1 MRIDELMTRS
11 VATCRPADTLDTAVK
26 LMLERDCGVLPVIG
40 KGGHLA
46 GIVTDRDICVAA
58 HNEGLPLRGIH
69 VDQAMSMK
77 VVAARPQDSIESV
90 ERLMAAKRIRRVPI
104 VDDDAHVVGMVSLD
118 DIAPDSHS
126 REQDVQVVATLAAIC
141 RPKRDLGR
149 AFSR

>member
-1 MRIDELMTRS
+1 MHVEQLMTRS
-11 VATCRPADTLDTAVK
+11 VATCRPMDTLDTAVK

-40 KGGHLA
+40 RDGHLA

-77 VVAARPQDSIESV
+77 VVAARPQDSVESV
-90 ERLMAAKRIRRVPI
+90 ERLMAAKRIRRLPI
-104 VDDDAHVVGMVSLD
+104 VDDDGQVVGVVSLD
-118 DIAPDSHS
+118 DIARDAHT

-141 RPKRDLGR
+141 RPKHDLGR

>member
-1 MRIDELMTRS
+1 MRIDKLMTRS
-11 VATCRPADTLDTAVK
+11 VALCRPNDTLDTAVK
-26 LMLERDCGVLPVIG
+26 LMLEKNCGVLPVIG
-40 KGGHLA
+40 RDGHLA

-69 VDQAMSMK
+69 VDQAMTTK

-90 ERLMAAKRIRRVPI
+90 ERLMAVKRIRRLPV
-104 VDDDAHVVGMVSLD
+104 VDNDGHVVGMVSLD
-118 DIAPDSHS
+118 DIARDAHS

-149 AFSR
+149 AVGR